1 MLNQILKDTLKS
13 SLFVLLF
20 LALIQPFG
28 IDRMQ
33 EGRIVFILGESLLAA
48 VVIFLSSSAAA
59 YIYKIRCM
67 SETSASTFFKITV
80 TEITLIT
87 LSLGAALLCYNGW
100 WHEGEAFRYW
110 HDIDG
115 TLTLR
120 PWLTMC
126 LYVAIISVFVFLFHT
141 FDYRTRKLKNELNE
155 VKAIN
160 MLLEQR
166 QQKLSEEENGEATDS
181 VNEEKPRNLVT
192 IEGQG
197 LNATLRLDPANII
210 YVESMAN
217 YADICYIADNETK
230 HTTLRITLKQIRA
243 SLEGIASIVQCHRA
257 FLVNID
263 FVMAM
268 SSRNQG
274 YQLQLFGIEKQIP
287 VSRANTESI
296 KLQLS

>member
-48 VVIFLSSSAAA
+48 VVIFLSSSVAS
-59 YIYKIRCM
+59 YIYKIRCI

-100 WHEGEAFRYW
+100 WHEGDASRYW

-296 KLQLS
+296 KQQLS